1 MPKGPNNRPTLKQA
15 LREIWDASNTAFVG
29 TMRGLSGN
37 IVCGAVLVLSLFLF
51 SSLGLELVLVGARDA
66 HLARSPSGLC
76 ALEAGRLV

>member
-51 SSLGLELVLVGARDA
+51 SSLGWRSWFWWGLGMLIS
-66 HLARSPSGLC
+66 LA
-76 ALEAGRLV
+76 ALLAYERWRRGG